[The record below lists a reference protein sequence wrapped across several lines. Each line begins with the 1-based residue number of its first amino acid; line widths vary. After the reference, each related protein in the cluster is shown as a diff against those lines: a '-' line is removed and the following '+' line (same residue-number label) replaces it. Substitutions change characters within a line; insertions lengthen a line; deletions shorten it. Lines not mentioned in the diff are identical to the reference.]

1 MTDTETLPAVSTEAA
16 LKTRLCLMMF
26 LQYFV
31 QGCYLP
37 IITLYLIQALGF
49 SAWQIGVFGAALA
62 VGPLL
67 APFLFGQ
74 IVDRHY
80 ATERVLAFCHLSGGI
95 IMLALFVQQSFWPV
109 VILGV
114 LYSILYV
121 PTMMLTNSLS
131 FQHLKDSDKEFP
143 LIRLWG
149 TIGFVVPAWIAEGVF
164 LANLEGE
171 ALNTGRGVVLAMA
184 GVVGLCMA
192 AYCLTLPHTPP
203 VKSDK
208 KDLAPGKVLKMLK
221 YRHFLVLVTVAF
233 IISIVHKFYFQWN
246 SPFLSAV
253 LKQAD
258 VTGAWE
264 QRISSIGQ
272 VFEVLVM
279 AVLGFGIKK
288 YGFKTVMLVG
298 LLSYLVRSLIFAYA
312 STIGTV
318 AIVKGFTVAIA
329 LTCVGQAMHGLCFG
343 CFLAAA
349 YIYVDK
355 VAPLDVRGSMQ
366 TFFGTFVFGLGM
378 FAGGFISGSIG
389 DYFTSTG
396 KDTLVRT
403 AWNIPSQTGIIEFT
417 QKNLSGE
424 TAQMLRD
431 WPGIWLSSAAIALFA
446 TLMFWVLFPKT
457 DTSQRM
463 AHTEDLG

>member
-1 MTDTETLPAVSTEAA
+1 MTGTENLVQESTEKP
-16 LKTRLCLMMF
+16 LKLRLYLMMF

-37 IITLYLIQALGF
+37 IITLYLIEALGF
-49 SAWQIGVFGAALA
+49 SAMQIGVFGAALA

-67 APFLFGQ
+67 APFIFGQ

-80 ATERVLAFCHLSGGI
+80 ATERVLAFCHFSGGV
-95 IMLALFVQQSFWPV
+95 IMLALFFQNSFWPV

-121 PTMMLTNSLS
+121 PTMMLTNSLT

-149 TIGFVVPAWIAEGVF
+149 TIGFVVPAWMAEGLF
-164 LANLEGE
+164 LAHLKGDE
-171 ALNTGRGVVLAMA
+171 LNTGRGIVLMMA
-184 GVVGLCMA
+184 GVAGLLMA
-192 AYCLTLPHTPP
+192 AYSLTLPHTPP

-208 KDLAPGKVLKMLK
+208 KDLAPGKVLRMLK
-221 YRHFLVLVTVAF
+221 YRHFLVLVVVAF

-246 SPFLSAV
+246 SPFLNAI
-253 LKQAD
+253 LKQGN

-298 LLSYLVRSLIFAYA
+298 LWAYLLRSLIFAYA
-312 STIGTV
+312 STIG
-318 AIVKGFTVAIA
+318 AFFPAA
-329 LTCVGQAMHGLCFG
+329 LFLTCVGQAMHGLCFG

-378 FAGGFISGSIG
+378 FAGGFISGTIG
-389 DYFTSTG
+389 KFFTATST
-396 KDTLVRT
+396 DTLLRSQ
-403 AWNIPSQTGIIEFT
+403 WNIPSQAGILEFA
-417 QKNLSGE
+417 QKNLDGDSLSL
-424 TAQMLRD
+424 LRD

-446 TLMFWVLFPKT
+446 TLLFWALFPKL
-457 DTSQRM
+457 DSSSRL
-463 AHTEDLG
+463 AHAEETT

>member
-1 MTDTETLPAVSTEAA
+1 MTDTETETLSLEKTDFA
-16 LKTRLCLMMF
+16 LKMRLIVMMF

-37 IITLYLIQALGF
+37 IITLYLIDALGF
-49 SAWQIGVFGAALA
+49 SAFQIGVFGAALA

-67 APFLFGQ
+67 APFVFGQ

-80 ATERVLAFCHLSGGI
+80 ATERVLAFCHLSGGV
-95 IMLALFVQQSFWPV
+95 IMLALFLQQSYWPV

-131 FQHLKDSDKEFP
+131 FQHLKDSDREFP

-149 TIGFVVPAWIAEGVF
+149 TIGFVVPAWLAEGLF
-164 LANLEGE
+164 LRGLSGD
-171 ALNTGRGVVLAMA
+171 ALNTGRGIVLAMA
-184 GVVGLCMA
+184 GVAGLLMA
-192 AYCLTLPHTPP
+192 AYCLSLPHTPP
-203 VKSDK
+203 VSKDK

-221 YRHFLVLVTVAF
+221 YRHFLVLVLVAF

-246 SPFLSAV
+246 SPFLKNV
-253 LKQAD
+253 LVMGD

-279 AVLGFGIKK
+279 AGLGFALKK
-288 YGFKTVMLVG
+288 FGFKLVMLVG

-312 STIGTV
+312 STLSD
-318 AIVKGFTVAIA
+318 AFPLAMA
-329 LTCVGQAMHGLCFG
+329 LTCLGQAMHGLCFG

-355 VAPLDVRGSMQ
+355 VCPLDARGSMQ

-389 DYFTSTG
+389 DYFTSPG
-396 KDTLVRT
+396 KETLVRT
-403 AWNIPSQTGIIEFT
+403 AWNIESQTGIQAFT
-417 QKNLSGE
+417 QKNLEGHPIDL
-424 TAQMLRD
+424 LRD
-431 WPGIWLSSAAIALFA
+431 WPGIWLSSAAIALLA
-446 TLMFWVLFPKT
+446 TLLFWFLFPRL

-463 AHTEDLG
+463 DPDEDQS

>member
-1 MTDTETLPAVSTEAA
+1 MTDADSLSVESTETS
-16 LKTRLCLMMF
+16 LKLRLYLMMF

-37 IITLYLIQALGF
+37 IITLYLIDALGF
-49 SAWQIGVFGAALA
+49 SAFQIGVFGAALA

-67 APFLFGQ
+67 APFVFGQ

-80 ATERVLAFCHLSGGI
+80 ATERVLAFCHFSGGV
-95 IMLALFVQQSFWPV
+95 IMLALFFQTQYWPV

-131 FQHLKDSDKEFP
+131 FQHLKDSDREFP

-149 TIGFVVPAWIAEGVF
+149 TIGFVVPAWVAEGIF
-164 LANLEGE
+164 LRNLSGDE
-171 ALNTGRGVVLAMA
+171 LNTGRGIVLAMA
-184 GVVGLCMA
+184 GVIGLCMA

-221 YRHFLVLVTVAF
+221 YRHFLILVVVAF

-246 SPFLSAV
+246 SPFISAI
-253 LKQAD
+253 LKQGG

-272 VFEVLVM
+272 VFEVIVM
-279 AVLGFGIKK
+279 AILGFGIKK

-298 LLSYLVRSLIFAYA
+298 LLSYLGRSLIFAYA
-312 STIGTV
+312 STIGDVFALSLT
-318 AIVKGFTVAIA
+318 
-329 LTCVGQAMHGLCFG
+329 LTCLGQAMHGLCFG

-355 VAPLDVRGSMQ
+355 VAPLDVRGTMQ

-389 DYFTSTG
+389 DFFTSKGTDALLRA
-396 KDTLVRT
+396 KWSVE
-403 AWNIPSQTGIIEFT
+403 SQTGILEFT
-417 QKNLSGE
+417 QKNLDGE
-424 TAQMLRD
+424 PLTLLRD

-446 TLMFWVLFPKT
+446 TLLFWTLFPKT
-457 DTSQRM
+457 DTSQRLP
-463 AHTEDLG
+463 HSEETS

>member
-1 MTDTETLPAVSTEAA
+1 MTETDSLSLERTEPT
-16 LKTRLCLMMF
+16 LKKRLIVMMF

-37 IITLYLIQALGF
+37 IITLYLIDALGF
-49 SAWQIGVFGAALA
+49 SAFQIGVFGAALA

-67 APFLFGQ
+67 APFVFGQ

-80 ATERVLAFCHLSGGI
+80 ATERVLAFCHFSGGV
-95 IMLALFVQQSFWPV
+95 IMLALFLQQSYWPV

-114 LYSILYV
+114 LYSVLYV

-131 FQHLKDSDKEFP
+131 FQHLKDSDREFP

-149 TIGFVVPAWIAEGVF
+149 TIGFVVPAWLAEGLF
-164 LANLEGE
+164 LRGLSGE
-171 ALNTGRGVVLAMA
+171 ALNTGRGIVLAMA
-184 GVVGLCMA
+184 GVAGLIMA

-221 YRHFLVLVTVAF
+221 YQHFLVLVLVAF

-246 SPFLSAV
+246 SPFLKNV
-253 LKQAD
+253 LLMGGE
-258 VTGAWE
+258 TGAWE

-288 YGFKTVMLVG
+288 FGFKAVMLVG
-298 LLSYLVRSLIFAYA
+298 LLSYLVRSLVFAYA
-312 STIGTV
+312 STLSDAYV
-318 AIVKGFTVAIA
+318 LAMS
-329 LTCVGQAMHGLCFG
+329 LTCLGQAMHGLCFG

-355 VAPLDVRGSMQ
+355 VCPLDARGSMQ

-389 DYFTSTG
+389 EYFTSPENG
-396 KDTLVRT
+396 TLVRA
-403 AWNIPSQTGIIEFT
+403 AWNIESQTGIQAFT
-417 QKNLSGE
+417 QKNLDGDPINL
-424 TAQMLRD
+424 LRD

-446 TLMFWVLFPKT
+446 TLLFWILFPKI

-463 AHTEDLG
+463 DPVQESS

>member
-1 MTDTETLPAVSTEAA
+1 MSETDSPSMEQTESS
-16 LKTRLCLMMF
+16 LKKRLYLMMF

-37 IITLYLIQALGF
+37 IITLYLIDALGF
-49 SAWQIGVFGAALA
+49 SALQIGVFGAALA

-67 APFLFGQ
+67 APFVFGQ

-80 ATERVLAFCHLSGGI
+80 ATERVLSFCHFSGGV
-95 IMLALFVQQSFWPV
+95 IMLALFLQQSYWPV

-121 PTMMLTNSLS
+121 PTMMLTNSLA
-131 FQHLKDSDKEFP
+131 FQHLKDSDREFP

-149 TIGFVVPAWIAEGVF
+149 TIGFVVPAWIAEGIF
-164 LANLEGE
+164 LRNLEGE
-171 ALNTGRGVVLAMA
+171 ALNTGRGIVLAMA
-184 GVVGLCMA
+184 GVVGLLMA

-208 KDLAPGKVLKMLK
+208 KDLAPGKVLKMLQ
-221 YRHFLVLVTVAF
+221 YRHFLILVLVAF
-233 IISIVHKFYFQWN
+233 IISIAHKFYFQWN
-246 SPFLSAV
+246 SPFLNNV
-253 LKQAD
+253 LGMGD
-258 VTGAWE
+258 VKGAWE

-298 LLSYLVRSLIFAYA
+298 LFSYLLRSLIFAYA
-312 STIGTV
+312 STLS
-318 AIVKGFTVAIA
+318 AAFPLALA
-329 LTCVGQAMHGLCFG
+329 LTCLGQALHGLCFG

-355 VAPLDVRGSMQ
+355 VCPLDARGSMQ

-389 DYFTSTG
+389 DYFTS
-396 KDTLVRT
+396 
-403 AWNIPSQTGIIEFT
+403 
-417 QKNLSGE
+417 SG
-424 TAQMLRD
+424 Q
-431 WPGIWLSSAAIALFA
+431 
-446 TLMFWVLFPKT
+446 
-457 DTSQRM
+457 
-463 AHTEDLG
+463 